1 MNNNF
6 IQWLQEQKYYIIWMS
21 FSLKDWREINFE
33 SWSWEEIKAYYNSD
47 PDNLYK
53 LLNKKIKLNKEIKF
67 KE

>member
-1 MNNNF
+1 
-6 IQWLQEQKYYIIWMS
+6 MS

-33 SWSWEEIKAYYNSD
+33 SWSWEEIKTYYNSD

>member
-6 IQWLQEQKYYIIWMS
+6 IQWLEEQKYYIIWMS

-33 SWSWEEIKAYYNSD
+33 SWSWEEIKTYYNSD